1 MTIFVLLILGLVF
14 LFLTGIIIACDNR
27 KRKYKKKTLRLRWRI
42 LGIVFTIIAVV
53 SLGQFVRYVVHFD
66 GEEYGDRKVLLRS
79 TMTLSDVKIPSGDAK
94 LDQTLAD
101 DYEEIIEQINSKNS
115 EQKIEYVDALLSK
128 RQIALEKIHEVKYSE
143 DLSAKQV
150 QIVEY
155 LVVSKDGYFTMPEV
169 YYYIIFGQELL
180 PKEEDS
186 KDKKSDTTA
195 KKSTKKDKKKST
207 D

>member
-27 KRKYKKKTLRLRWRI
+27 KRKYKKKTLRLHWRI
-42 LGIVFTIIAVV
+42 LGIVFTVIAVV

-101 DYEEIIEQINSKNS
+101 SYKEIIEQINSSNS

-128 RQIALEKIHEVKYSE
+128 RQIPLEKIHEVKYSE

-169 YYYIIFGQELL
+169 YYYIIFSQELL

-186 KDKKSDTTA
+186 KDKKSDTAA
-195 KKSTKKDKKKST
+195 KKSTKKVKKKGKK
-207 D
+207 